1 LNSPLPCVVL
11 IGPPELLSTL
21 KQSINTDSEL
31 LAFSDAEALRALEVI
46 SRRHPATVVV
56 EQVFAKTPRGAALI
70 NRIKADPTL
79 TQSVIRIVGRDAVE
93 PRGAP
98 PASPEPQAEA
108 ARAPTV
114 PAAPLDQRGTR
125 RAPRYKMAGS
135 VELVADG
142 NIVTVV
148 DLSIIGAQIVSN
160 VVLKPNQ
167 RLRVIMTDDQ
177 ATMRFAALVAW
188 AAFEIPPKST
198 PRYRAGVEFL
208 DADTEAVG
216 AFCLRHKAREG

>member
-1 LNSPLPCVVL
+1 MNSPLTCVVL

-93 PRGAP
+93 PPAAP
-98 PASPEPQAEA
+98 PASPEPEA
-108 ARAPTV
+108 ARAPTI

-188 AAFEIPPKST
+188 AAFEIPPKSN

-208 DADTEAVG
+208 DADAEAVG